1 MGASDP
7 SPLPSLLDALQIVS
21 TVLKINA
28 AIAIIGI
35 GNEKPILVIRDGGNR
50 KGKWFVSIGDGV
62 GINFDDIW
70 LALKNSG
77 KTIDLTDFVLGAI
90 LFHMGFDLWQILGQD
105 IQQKWVHYILEFN
118 SLLEIQQHF

>member
-21 TVLKINA
+21 TVHKINA

-50 KGKWFVSIGDGV
+50 KGKWLVSIGDGV
-62 GINFDDIW
+62 GINFNDIW
-70 LALKNSG
+70 LALENSG
-77 KTIDLTDFVLGAI
+77 KTIDLTDFILGAI
-90 LFHMGFDLWQILGQD
+90 LFHMGFDLWQIFG
-105 IQQKWVHYILEFN
+105 
-118 SLLEIQQHF
+118 